1 MPSWPKHHGRRCR
14 KDMLYNEKQDVRVRR
29 WNWLLLFCLPLA
41 LVVSANGTA
50 LDKRIPKRGSR
61 QELPFEKR
69 LEAEQRLSDL
79 GYWTGPVDGNL
90 DPGSRHALIA
100 FQKVEDRQRTGRLTR
115 DELQAL
121 RTATRP
127 FPRHA
132 GNAHVDIDISRQA
145 LFIVDGSASITR
157 ILRVCTGN
165 EKLYMDHGQI
175 HRAHTPRENF
185 KVL

>member
-90 DPGSRHALIA
+90 DPGLPARFDRVSKSRRSSTNRQTNEGRTSGIA
-100 FQKVEDRQRTGRLTR
+100 HGHQTLSQTR
-115 DELQAL
+115 RKRAC
-121 RTATRP
+121 
-127 FPRHA
+127 RH
-132 GNAHVDIDISRQA
+132 
-145 LFIVDGSASITR
+145 
-157 ILRVCTGN
+157 
-165 EKLYMDHGQI
+165 
-175 HRAHTPRENF
+175 
-185 KVL
+185 